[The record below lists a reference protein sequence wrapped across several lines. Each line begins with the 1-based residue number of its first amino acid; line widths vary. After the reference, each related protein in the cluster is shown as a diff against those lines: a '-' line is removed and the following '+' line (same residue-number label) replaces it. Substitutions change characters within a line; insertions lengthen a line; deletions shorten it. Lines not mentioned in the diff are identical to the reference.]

1 MKLPKRLSFKISA
14 LIIGIVLLNY
24 SCNSSTDTVEENE
37 DVAESVPTETIK
49 TENKSSSIEDLVNAK
64 DESKL
69 NESQLIVQ
77 GLIEACVSGD
87 YATAASFIMYRGKDE
102 TRMGYDSFNYENAN
116 EANTVK
122 VTCEVVLSWLGSS
135 ESYEFISFQEEET
148 EFGLQYVVEVLFT
161 KEKLGIERHFFYLMD
176 TPKGKL
182 LVNMV

>member
-1 MKLPKRLSFKISA
+1 MQPHKRLPIKITA
-14 LIIGIVLLNY
+14 LMMGIVLLNY
-24 SCNSSTDTVEENE
+24 SCNSSTDTVDENI
-37 DVAESVPTETIK
+37 DVVESFPTETINA
-49 TENKSSSIEDLVNAK
+49 ENKSSLIEDLVNAK
-64 DESKL
+64 DETKL
-69 NESQLIVQ
+69 NESQLKVQ

-87 YATAASFIMYRGKDE
+87 YATASSFIMYRGKDE

-122 VTCEVVLSWLGSS
+122 VTCEVILSWLGSS

-148 EFGLQYVVEVLFT
+148 EFGPQYVVELLFT